1 MSLLEFFVTG
11 GKKWKGDIMYY
22 HRVTLNRWTQFNDKI
37 VEEFELEQPYEE
49 FEREWKA

>member
-1 MSLLEFFVTG
+1 MSQGEKSGKGTLCLLSSG
-11 GKKWKGDIMYY
+11 
-22 HRVTLNRWTQFNDKI
+22 TLNRWAQFNDKI